1 VFVCRLR
8 PADNANTCRVF
19 GGGQEE
25 KLTGIALDT
34 KRGIYAVG
42 YTRSADFPTKDPV
55 RPTLAGPSDLF
66 LTRLTLPALEIS
78 FSTFFGG
85 NGDDSGWGIAIDR
98 SGNPVVAGIT
108 DSMDLPRTS
117 GAYQHANGGKRDAFL
132 ASFRGRHLR
141 DIRATYFGGSNDDES
156 GYDGGDIK
164 VDRRGNIWIA
174 GITLSTDLPT
184 RNAPQPQFGGGN
196 GDGFVAAFTP
206 DLRNLCFSSY
216 HGGRDR
222 NLLEGLAI
230 SASGMVAAT
239 GVSFA
244 EGPSAFHIQL
254 RRTTVYAGAF
264 VLLFRGEGACPD

>member
-1 VFVCRLR
+1 MAVS
-8 PADNANTCRVF
+8 
-19 GGGQEE
+19 GSHS
-25 KLTGIALDT
+25 TGSVLP
-34 KRGIYAVG
+34 KG
-42 YTRSADFPTKDPV
+42 KDGAQD
-55 RPTLAGPSDLF
+55 RII
-66 LTRLTLPALEIS
+66 LPWRYS

-117 GAYQHANGGKRDAFL
+117 GAYQHANGGKEDAFL

-156 GYDGGDIK
+156 GYDGGDVN

-216 HGGRDR
+216 HGGQDR

-244 EGPSAFHIQL
+244 EGLSSVHFLLSRI
-254 RRTTVYAGAF
+254 RVY
-264 VLLFRGEGACPD
+264 